1 MNKYFKVELQTTKV
15 EKHCSK
21 ARYVA
26 SKTSGRNLEIDD
38 LGTRYKAS
46 SAPKQ
51 LPATKYLTVTCNCTV
66 QEDILSFVCSAFLCM
81 VIRVLLLATPKTV
94 LQTFLCGI

>member
-1 MNKYFKVELQTTKV
+1 MK
-15 EKHCSK
+15 SSR

-26 SKTSGRNLEIDD
+26 SKTSGRNLEIDG

-46 SAPKQ
+46 GAPKQ
-51 LPATKYLTVTCNCTV
+51 SPTSKYLTITRNCTV
-66 QEDILSFVCSAFLCM
+66 QEDILAFVCSGFLCM

-94 LQTFLCGI
+94 LQTFLRGI